1 MVRALVRACALVQM
15 RSRGKLGLGLGATFD
30 AKL

>member
-1 MVRALVRACALVQM
+1 MVRALVRALVQM